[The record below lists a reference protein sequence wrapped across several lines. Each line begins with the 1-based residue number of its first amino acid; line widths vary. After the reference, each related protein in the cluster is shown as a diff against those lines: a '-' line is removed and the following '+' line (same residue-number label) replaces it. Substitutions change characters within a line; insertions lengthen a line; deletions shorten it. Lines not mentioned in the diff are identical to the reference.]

1 MAKSIGKV
9 PFRTLEEKL
18 AILERYDAAPHGQ
31 KGAVLRE
38 YRVSANAVRN
48 WAYARDHDEFA
59 ATPTGKRSSR
69 DGAMTPK
76 RQSAEIVR
84 LRRELAKAQ
93 ADQEILKAALESAGK
108 AHALLEKL
116 AESAEPAPLQ
126 TLSEKKQSQASS
138 PMD

>member
-1 MAKSIGKV
+1 MKSTGKV
-9 PFRTLEEKL
+9 PFRTLEVKL
-18 AILERYDAAPHGQ
+18 AILEKYEAAPHGE

-38 YRVSANAVRN
+38 YGISGHAIRT
-48 WAYARDHDEFA
+48 WAYARDHDEFG
-59 ATPTGKRSSR
+59 ATPTGNRSGPG
-69 DGAMTPK
+69 GAMTPK

-126 TLSEKKQSQASS
+126 TRSGKKQSPPSS